1 MEHSLSDDLAFC
13 RIDEATCAR
22 LRSLKP
28 LIEPALPAVLDVL
41 YDHIMRWPQLKAM
54 FASPERVKFAR
65 QRQIEH
71 WQQLFTATYTDAY
84 IASVKQIAT
93 THARIGLDPKYYIC
107 SYLVALEELQ
117 SVVHRA
123 MVGTVTQRARRQEAE
138 AGIRAIGRA
147 ILFDLQLVVAGY
159 REAMDAEYRARLD
172 DLAGQFETI
181 VTGFAHDVT
190 AAAEGLSRGASG
202 MQESA
207 ATATQEATTLADSAA
222 QSSGD
227 MQTVA
232 SATEEFNASIGE
244 ITRQMQHAADTT
256 RAAVETVGRA
266 TGIVDQLSA
275 AAGRIGD
282 VVNLIQTIA
291 GQTNL
296 LALNATIEAAR
307 AGEAGRGFAV
317 VAGEV
322 KGLSGQ
328 TAKATDE
335 IRAQVSGV
343 QAVVGDIARAME
355 EIAGMVG
362 SISTAT
368 GGIAAAVEEQ
378 GAVTAEI
385 SRSVTSAAAGTDTI
399 SAVAQQLRGIA
410 DNTSGQSASVAE
422 AANVLLN
429 RSTHLTEQTRAFI
442 ERIRNADRRSEPRQ
456 PVTHPATVVAGSAVV
471 SGMMRDVSSGGAAI
485 MLDAGLIPPTAGD
498 ILLKMQG
505 FQGDI
510 AARIVART
518 TNRINIAFRDAAQGE
533 RVARWFAA
541 AQTHARN
548 AA

>member
-1 MEHSLSDDLAFC
+1 MENGLGDDLAFS
-13 RIDEATCAR
+13 RIDAASSAR
-22 LRSLKP
+22 LRSLKS
-28 LIEPALPAVLDVL
+28 LIEPALPAALDVL
-41 YDHIMRWPQLKAM
+41 YGHIMQWPQLKAM
-54 FASPERVKFAR
+54 FANPERVNFAR
-65 QRQIEH
+65 QRQLEH
-71 WQQLFTATYTDAY
+71 WRQLFSASYDSDY
-84 IASVKQIAT
+84 IASVKRIAT

-107 SYLVALEELQ
+107 AYLVALEELQ
-117 SVVHRA
+117 SVVLHA
-123 MVGTVTQRARRQEAE
+123 MIGTVSRHARRQEAE
-138 AGIRAIGRA
+138 AALRVISRA

-159 REAMDAEYRARLD
+159 TEVMAADYRSRLD

-181 VTGFAHDVT
+181 VSGFTHDVT
-190 AAAEGLSRGASG
+190 EAAEGLSRGAGG
-202 MQESA
+202 MQTSA
-207 ATATQEATTLADSAA
+207 ATATHEAGTLADSAA
-222 QSSGD
+222 RSSAD

-232 SATEEFNASIGE
+232 AATEEFNASIGE

-256 RAAVETVGRA
+256 RMAVETVGRA

-335 IRAQVSGV
+335 IRAQVTGV
-343 QAVVGDIARAME
+343 QTVVRDIARAMS
-355 EIAGMVG
+355 EIAGMVN

-368 GGIAAAVEEQ
+368 EGIAAAVEEQ
-378 GAVTAEI
+378 GAVTGEI
-385 SRSVTSAAAGTDTI
+385 SRSVTSAAAGTDAI

-410 DNTSGQSASVAE
+410 DNTSAQSGSVSD
-422 AANVLLN
+422 AAKVLLS
-429 RSTHLTEQTRAFI
+429 RSDNLTVQTREFI
-442 ERIRNADRRSEPRQ
+442 GRIRTADRRAEARQ
-456 PVTHPATVVAGSAVV
+456 PVSHAATVVAGSIAV
-471 SGMMRDVSSGGAAI
+471 SGTLKDVSSGGAAV
-485 MLDAGLIPPTAGD
+485 MLDAAQFPPTTGD
-498 ILLKMQG
+498 IVVKIPGLPA
-505 FQGDI
+505 DV
-510 AARIVART
+510 AARIVGRT
-518 TNRINIAFRDAAQGE
+518 TSRINIAFRDEAEGA

-541 AQTHARN
+541 SQAHAKI